1 MTKIRKKIH
10 SLTLA
15 MIAMGMVSAA
25 IAEEPRG
32 EIEPLY
38 PRELFSSPASYGAPL
53 ISPDGTMIS
62 YVAIHEGGM
71 NLWVAPV
78 NNLDDAKPLT
88 AEKRGVQFTDVSGN
102 VIYRWTHDGKHLLY
116 HVDTVGNERFEL
128 HRVNVRN
135 GESEKI
141 AVFNRRKTKLVQMN
155 EDNPKEILV
164 HVNNG
169 NAFNP
174 HHYHKVNMKTGE
186 TTLVER
192 TDKFVGLIADHALR
206 PRIAIEIAPDGGWN
220 LHKSQGDGNWE
231 PMMQVSPEDTSALQN
246 ASYQRAFGF
255 DRTNRFFYA
264 YDSRG
269 RNTAALV
276 RYDMDTG
283 EQKVLASDD
292 RVDIGG
298 VMFHPTTFEIQAYAT
313 NWTRLTWH
321 ALDPAVQPDFDYL
334 ATVADGDFTVVS
346 QSRDNQRWLV
356 QYMLSD
362 KPTAFYLYDRQD
374 KKATKLFVSTPQLEG
389 IKLARL
395 HPVVIKSRDG
405 FDLVSYLMLP
415 LWSDPD
421 GNGRPAEPV
430 PLILLVHGGPG
441 DERASFAFGPILH
454 SLANRGYATLYV
466 NFRGSPGFGKKFKNA
481 GKLEWGGKMH
491 DDLIDQVNWAVEQGI
506 ADKDRIGILGGS
518 YGGYAVLV
526 GMTMTPDVF
535 ACGVDIVGPSSIE
548 IPMPHWTPES
558 MAQSVGDPRTEEG
571 RALLKAR
578 SPINFAHQT
587 KNPVLVGQGAND
599 SRVPQ
604 EQSDKMVD
612 IMQKNGV
619 KVTYMLFPDEG
630 HGWLR
635 PQNRIASDAIMEV
648 FLAQHLGGRYQP
660 ITDELEG
667 SSVQIPTGVKHI
679 PDLTEA
685 LANRKSTGER

>member
-1 MTKIRKKIH
+1 M
-10 SLTLA
+10 
-15 MIAMGMVSAA
+15 
-25 IAEEPRG
+25 
-32 EIEPLY
+32 PL
-38 PRELFSSPASYGAPL
+38 
-53 ISPDGTMIS
+53 
-62 YVAIHEGGM
+62 
-71 NLWVAPV
+71 

-255 DRTNRFFYA
+255 DRTNRFFYT

-313 NWTRLTWH
+313 NWARLTWH
-321 ALDPAVQPDFDYL
+321 ALD
-334 ATVADGDFTVVS
+334 
-346 QSRDNQRWLV
+346 R
-356 QYMLSD
+356 
-362 KPTAFYLYDRQD
+362 
-374 KKATKLFVSTPQLEG
+374 
-389 IKLARL
+389 
-395 HPVVIKSRDG
+395 
-405 FDLVSYLMLP
+405 
-415 LWSDPD
+415 
-421 GNGRPAEPV
+421 
-430 PLILLVHGGPG
+430 
-441 DERASFAFGPILH
+441 
-454 SLANRGYATLYV
+454 
-466 NFRGSPGFGKKFKNA
+466 
-481 GKLEWGGKMH
+481 
-491 DDLIDQVNWAVEQGI
+491 
-506 ADKDRIGILGGS
+506 
-518 YGGYAVLV
+518 
-526 GMTMTPDVF
+526 
-535 ACGVDIVGPSSIE
+535 
-548 IPMPHWTPES
+548 
-558 MAQSVGDPRTEEG
+558 
-571 RALLKAR
+571 
-578 SPINFAHQT
+578 
-587 KNPVLVGQGAND
+587 
-599 SRVPQ
+599 
-604 EQSDKMVD
+604 
-612 IMQKNGV
+612 
-619 KVTYMLFPDEG
+619 
-630 HGWLR
+630 
-635 PQNRIASDAIMEV
+635 
-648 FLAQHLGGRYQP
+648 
-660 ITDELEG
+660 
-667 SSVQIPTGVKHI
+667 
-679 PDLTEA
+679 
-685 LANRKSTGER
+685 